1 MKAHARTALAAV
13 IATMLLCPPLL
24 GGHADGI
31 GIATAQ
37 TAPAKA
43 GYYGKQVDLATVK
56 QYAVLPKRSD
66 VTNEVTGTG
75 YTAGGTTVTATVTRD
90 NATDR
95 VDITFANPSWASSTI
110 TARGVVIYK
119 SRGGAATADELVCY
133 GDFGANV
140 SSTNGT
146 FTVNFT
152 SPLRFQ
158 N

>member
-1 MKAHARTALAAV
+1 MTTIYNSALE
-13 IATMLLCPPLL
+13 
-24 GGHADGI
+24 
-31 GIATAQ
+31 
-37 TAPAKA
+37 
-43 GYYGKQVDLATVK
+43 DLARGAIDFDTDTFRAMLVTATYVANK
-56 QYAVLPKRSD
+56 DTHLKRSD

-75 YTAGGTTVTATVTRD
+75 YTAGGTPVTVTVTKD
-90 NATDR
+90 TANDR
-95 VDITFANPSWASSTI
+95 LDISFSNPSWANSTI

-119 SRGGAATADELVCY
+119 ARGGAATADELVCY